1 VSDGETQPSSPE
13 GAPANTVAEQLG
25 RALAPGNFS
34 PVALMIGVFTVTS
47 LAAAEASLN
56 VSALRDFM
64 ASLFAIVDLWL
75 VGGIFVVLGIEFG
88 DRQPMSWRERIKT
101 VASNTGVLT
110 GAALPMA
117 VMAIFLVA
125 GSSARVVDA
134 AGFITG
140 MVTIMVIMVL
150 TALRAGYS
158 TMGRLAQVGAGVLIC
173 LIIVFERVVLR

>member
-1 VSDGETQPSSPE
+1 VSDGETQPTSPE
-13 GAPANTVAEQLG
+13 GAPANSVAEQLA
-25 RALAPGNFS
+25 RAFTPGNFS

-47 LAAAEASLN
+47 LAAAEASLSI
-56 VSALRDFM
+56 SALRDFM

-88 DRQPMSWRERIKT
+88 NRTPMSWRERFTT
-101 VASNTGVLT
+101 VLSHTGVLT
-110 GAALPMA
+110 GAALPMV

-125 GSSARVVDA
+125 GGSARVVDA

-140 MVTIMVIMVL
+140 MVTIMLIMVL